1 MPSKKKVSS
10 AKKIIAKV
18 VEKNEVAKEEKFV
31 KNSFIKGVI
40 KRDGVTVSFDIEKVT
55 NAINKAMLA
64 SNEGSM
70 KEAEMVANR
79 VQMEI
84 VKIAKKYK
92 NFIPTVEGLQDTVE
106 QELMLSD
113 FVKTSKNYILYRE
126 ERARLRSHSIT
137 VPDHVKKLTEES
149 KKYFRNPLSEFVYYR
164 TYAKW
169 IEEEGRRET
178 WVETID
184 RYVDFMKKNL
194 GKLLKESEY
203 KEVREAI
210 LHQEAMPSM
219 RLLQFAGAAA
229 EKTNVCAYNCSFV
242 APSKFQDFGDIIYI
256 SMCGTGVGFS
266 VESKNI
272 QALPQIKNQIGKK
285 LPTFVVPDTKEGW
298 ADAFVHGMKTWFDG
312 NDVDFDFSLLRP
324 AGARLKIM
332 GGKSS
337 GPKPLIDLLGFTRE
351 RIIRRQGRHLRNIDA
366 HDIICKI
373 GECVVSGGVRR
384 SALISLSDLDDQD
397 MRDAKNGQFWINEG
411 QRMLANNSA
420 VYNTKPTETEFL
432 KEWISLMESGSG
444 ERGIFNRGSLYKSLP
459 KRRLEKSADYIG
471 EMGTNPCGEIILRS
485 RQFCNLSEVV
495 ARAEDTEAD
504 LMRKIRVATILGT
517 YQSTLTKFGYLSKE
531 WKNNCDEEKLLGV
544 SVTGQWDSKLSR
556 DPIML
561 SKLRLESIRIN
572 KIYAKR
578 FGINESTCITAVK
591 PSGTVSQTVDCAS
604 GMHPRHAPYYIRR
617 VRISATDSLFKMMK
631 DQGVPYHPEVG
642 QTHDDAN
649 TFVLEFPMKA
659 PEDAICKDDISAI
672 DQLEHWKVVKVNY
685 TEHNPSVTISVGEN
699 EWIQVAHWLYQN
711 WDIVGGLSFLPRSNH
726 VYQLAPYE
734 AIDEKT
740 YKQLVSNMPDFDF
753 SKIVTYEMRDETE
766 VKRELACVAGV
777 CDIV

>member
-1 MPSKKKVSS
+1 MPSKKSAKSTKKVASVKVSS
-10 AKKIIAKV
+10 VPEKIIS
-18 VEKNEVAKEEKFV
+18 KN
-31 KNSFIKGVI
+31 NFIKSVQ
-40 KRDGVTVSFDIEKVT
+40 KRDGVIVPFDIEKIV

-79 VQMEI
+79 VVMEL
-84 VKIAKKYK
+84 VKITKRHK
-92 NFIPTVEGLQDTVE
+92 NFIPTVEGVQNTVE
-106 QELMLSD
+106 QELMLAD
-113 FVKTSKNYILYRE
+113 YVKTSKNYILYRE
-126 ERARLRSHSIT
+126 ERARLRAHSIV
-137 VPDHVKKLTEES
+137 VPERVKKLADES

-164 TYAKW
+164 SYAKW

-178 WVETID
+178 WIETID
-184 RYVDFMKKNL
+184 RYVAFMKKNL
-194 GKLLKESEY
+194 GNKLKESEY
-203 KEVREAI
+203 KEIREAI
-210 LHQEAMPSM
+210 LKQEAMPSM
-219 RLLQFAGAAA
+219 RLLQFAGPAA
-229 EKTNVCAYNCSFV
+229 EKTNVCAYNCSFI
-242 APSKFQDFGDIIYI
+242 APSRFEDFGEIIYI

-272 QALPQIKNQIGKK
+272 QALPQIKNQTGKK

-298 ADAFVHGMKTWFDG
+298 ADAFVLGMKTWFNGEDI
-312 NDVDFDFSLLRP
+312 DFDFSQLRP

-351 RIIRRQGRHLRNIDA
+351 RILKRQGRHLRNIDA

-397 MRDAKNGQFWINEG
+397 MRDAKNGQFWLNEG

-432 KEWISLMESGSG
+432 KEWIALMESGSG
-444 ERGIFNRGSLYKSLP
+444 ERGIFNRGSLYTSLP
-459 KRRLEKSADYIG
+459 KRRLEVSKNYIG

-495 ARAEDTEAD
+495 ARSEDTEAT
-504 LMRKIRVATILGT
+504 LMKKIRIATILGT

-531 WKNNCDEEKLLGV
+531 WKDNCEAERLLGV
-544 SVTGQWDSKLSR
+544 SVTGQWDSTVAR
-556 DPIML
+556 NGDML
-561 SKLRLESIRIN
+561 KKLRNEAIRVN

-578 FGINESTCITAVK
+578 FGINESTCITCVK

-617 VRISATDSLFKMMK
+617 IRISATDSLFKMMK
-631 DQGVPYHPEVG
+631 DQGVPYYPEVG
-642 QTHDDAN
+642 QSIDSAN

-659 PEDAICKDDISAI
+659 PDGAICKDDISAI

-685 TEHNPSVTISVGEN
+685 TEHNPSVTVSVGEN

-711 WDIVGGLSFLPRSNH
+711 WEIVGGLSFLPRSNH

-740 YKQLVSNMPDFDF
+740 YKALTSKMPDFDF
-753 SKIVTYEMRDETE
+753 SKIVTYELRDETE
-766 VKRELACVAGV
+766 VKKELACVAGV